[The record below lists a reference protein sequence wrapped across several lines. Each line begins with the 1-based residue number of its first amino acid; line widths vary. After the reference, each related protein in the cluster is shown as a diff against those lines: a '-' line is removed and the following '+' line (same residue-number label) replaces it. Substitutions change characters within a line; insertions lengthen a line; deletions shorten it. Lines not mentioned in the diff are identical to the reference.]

1 MLESVSYIGRRFPLL
16 WRTCRALRR
25 SASDAAS
32 PRSAPMFSFRPYV
45 PGFNVEPPAEPDV
58 PGFRMNVDGSVRT
71 DGTALGRSP
80 SYIPVGWTPI
90 ADDYGNAEIALSNSA
105 GQPAEAAKALVEGAY
120 SLGPGFVNYA
130 RGMGRGVGTLRSAGS
145 STIYPG
151 DGRHW
156 TWDAIHCRKSG
167 TERANSPRG
176 GGEGLQNTADAS
188 VPPWRS
194 SRCRSTPWLCRPTLV
209 AAFCNVWRCLS
220 RTREGR

>member
-1 MLESVSYIGRRFPLL
+1 
-16 WRTCRALRR
+16 
-25 SASDAAS
+25 
-32 PRSAPMFSFRPYV
+32 MFSFRPYV

-130 RGMGRGVGTLRSAGS
+130 RGMGRGVGTYGPQEVQRFTREMDATGLGMQFIAENPELSARIAREGAARAFK
-145 STIYPG
+145 TQPMLPFHLG
-151 DGRHW
+151 GRLG
-156 TWDAIHCRKSG
+156 A
-167 TERANSPRG
+167 
-176 GGEGLQNTADAS
+176 GLLLGFAGL
-188 VPPWRS
+188 
-194 SRCRSTPWLCRPTLV
+194 PWLPPF
-209 AAFCNVWRCLS
+209 AMFGDAFRALEKGDDFISALGRGIAGTPS
-220 RTREGR
+220 R